1 MTVPR
6 FWRRQ
11 PSRYNLVGMQCTK
24 CKALYFPPRELCKK
38 CKSTKLTPY
47 KFKGNGKIV
56 TYTVIRVPPTGFE
69 LLVPYVLAIVQLD
82 EGPRLTAQ
90 IADCDP
96 EKVSIGDKVQLVF
109 RKISEDGKTGAIYYG
124 YKFIKSTE

>member
-1 MTVPR
+1 MTVAR
-6 FWRRQ
+6 FWRKQ
-11 PSRYNLVGMQCTK
+11 PSRYNLIGVQCSK

-47 KFKGNGKIV
+47 KFKGAGEVV
-56 TYTVIRVPPTGFE
+56 TYTVIRVAPTGFE
-69 LLVPYVLAIVQLD
+69 MLAPYALAIIQLE

-96 EKVSIGDKVQLVF
+96 EKVSIGDKVQLAF
-109 RKISEDGKTGAIYYG
+109 RRISEDGKTGAIYYG
-124 YKFIKSTE
+124 YKFKCVK